1 MPFHTSCETLHHR
14 FTEMNPPK
22 FQPSRQCS
30 RAGRPTVKWLADML
44 GFSEVRMRELLR
56 TKTPP
61 GFVRSKGG
69 RWSVKGPI
77 TADRLDRLRRF
88 YAVPEAPE
96 MTLEKLQAFDAIYEE
111 FVSWSKSMASAEKL
125 AETHPLI
132 GPVYRKFKALEK
144 ELSVTPAEIVAA
156 REVIVS
162 AKSWTPLDDDFW
174 KSPHALVYD
183 FKHKARKGADV
194 SSDARRFPKKFI
206 LLAAL
211 QRMAA
216 RNESRPTWLQLA
228 RQLRI
233 HRSTLFRW
241 ARREGVQ
248 LSGIAD
254 EYFPKRNLFDSI
266 SPEQERDLR
275 FQKFGRQRFEQE

>member
-1 MPFHTSCETLHHR
+1 
-14 FTEMNPPK
+14 MNPPK
-22 FQPSRQCS
+22 YQTSRQCR

-69 RWSVKGPI
+69 RWVVKGPV
-77 TADRLDRLRRF
+77 TKDRLDRLRRF

-144 ELSVTPAEIVAA
+144 ELAVTPAEIVAV
-156 REVIVS
+156 RKVILS
-162 AKSWTPLDDDFW
+162 TKSWTPLDVEFW
-174 KSPHALVYD
+174 KSPRALVGD
-183 FKHKARKGADV
+183 FKYKTMKGGDM
-194 SSDARRFPKKFI
+194 SSDAKRFPKKFI
-206 LLAAL
+206 VLDTL
-211 QRMAA
+211 QRMAS
-216 RNESRPTWLQLA
+216 RNEPRPTWLQLA
-228 RQLRI
+228 RELRI

-254 EYFPKRNLFDSI
+254 KYFPKRNLFDSI

-275 FQKFGRQRFEQE
+275 FHKFGRRRFEQE